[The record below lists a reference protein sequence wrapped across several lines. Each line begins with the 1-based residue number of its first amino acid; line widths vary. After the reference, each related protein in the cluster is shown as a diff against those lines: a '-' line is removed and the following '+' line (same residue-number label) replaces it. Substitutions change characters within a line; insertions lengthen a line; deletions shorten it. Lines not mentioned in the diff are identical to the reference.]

1 MIRNDETYLGNALL
15 VLPPIERC
23 PCDPTWVLALEEE
36 GLGLAVLE
44 AEDLAVAADVE
55 FALSRLELGQ
65 PCVFPLFAA
74 CCRSHDLQ

>member
-1 MIRNDETYLGNALL
+1 MKDETYLGNALL

-23 PCDPTWVLALEEE
+23 PCDPTWVLALEEK

-55 FALSRLELGQ
+55 FALSKPDLYQ
-65 PCVFPLFAA
+65 PCAFSLSAA